1 MAGVLLCNCWF
12 LRQGN
17 QGDDSWRLRAGLRR
31 AARYRVDGGLVVNG
45 TTVPLS
51 FVYGNDL
58 SNLWKGTG
66 EVGSATGT
74 WRCPWCPWNKL
85 HPAAGMPGG
94 CSGCRCARV
103 RETTRVNAIASG
115 RRTREMLQRMNGRA
129 VDAEP
134 FGPEWLSPS
143 ERDDQWLSSRACNH
157 HAIVT
162 RVRFFPHAISCVV
175 S

>member
-1 MAGVLLCNCWF
+1 M
-12 LRQGN
+12 
-17 QGDDSWRLRAGLRR
+17 
-31 AARYRVDGGLVVNG
+31 
-45 TTVPLS
+45 PLS

-143 ERDDQWLSSRACNH
+143 ERDDLWLSSRACKH
-157 HAIVT
+157 HAIMT
-162 RVRFFPHAISCVV
+162 RVRFFFHAISCVV